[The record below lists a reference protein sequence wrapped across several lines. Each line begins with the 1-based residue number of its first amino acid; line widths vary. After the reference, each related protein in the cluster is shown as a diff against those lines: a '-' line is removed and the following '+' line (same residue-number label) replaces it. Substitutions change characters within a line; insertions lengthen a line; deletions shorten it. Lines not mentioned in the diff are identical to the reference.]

1 MSRTPRPALLSLA
14 LSAVLATGLSACSPG
29 TDDTQPA
36 ESADAT
42 PPATDAAATAP
53 MLGSFGFDAAGM
65 DREVAPG
72 DDFYRYANGGWME
85 TTQIP
90 ADRASFNSFTH
101 IAIDTE
107 ANVRKI
113 IEDAAADTAAQGET
127 RKIGDYYTAFMD
139 EAGIE
144 TKGIAPLQPQLDGID
159 GIADRQALATE
170 LGSQLRADVDLLNAT
185 DYYTDRLFGLWV
197 SQDLNQPDRNV
208 PYLVQGGLGMPDRSF
223 YLDGGRMAELRT
235 AYQAHVAKVLE
246 LAGIDEAA
254 AKAERIV
261 ALETAIARVHAT
273 QEQTNNVEAGANAW
287 TAADFANKAPGLDW
301 AAFLQAAGLGAQ
313 QDFIVWQPEAVAGI
327 SKLVASQP
335 LDTWKEYLTFHAI
348 DRAASTLPKAF
359 GDAQFAFYGKT
370 LNGTPE
376 QRDRWKRA
384 VSATNNALGEAVG
397 KQYVE
402 RHVSAATKARAET
415 MVANLVEAF
424 GKRID
429 ALEWMSDETKAQAR
443 AKVAGLTVAVGYPD
457 SWRDYGV
464 LEVKP
469 DDALG
474 NARRASLFEYQ
485 RNLAKLGQPVNHDEW
500 YMLPHTVNALN
511 VPLENRLIFPAA
523 ILQPPF
529 FDPNADDAVNYGA
542 IGAVIG
548 HEISHSFDNLGALFD
563 KDGKLHNWWTPDDL
577 ARFEAAGDALAAQFS
592 QYKAFDDLPVNGELS
607 LGENIA
613 DVAGLA
619 TAYDAYHLSLQGKP
633 GETLEGFSPDQRFFL
648 GFAQAWRGKYR
659 EAALRN
665 AILTDVHAPGRF
677 RAQTVRNLD
686 AWYPAFEVK
695 EGQAL
700 YLAPQDRVKVW

>member
-1 MSRTPRPALLSLA
+1 MSRLPRPSLLSLT
-14 LSAVLATGLSACSPG
+14 LSAVLATGLAACSPG
-29 TDDTQPA
+29 TDGT
-36 ESADAT
+36 ADAPVADT
-42 PPATDAAATAP
+42 ATTAP
-53 MLGSFGFDAAGM
+53 VLGSFGFDIAGM

-85 TTQIP
+85 STQIP
-90 ADRASFNSFTH
+90 ADRSSFNSFTR
-101 IAIDTE
+101 IVVDTE
-107 ANVRKI
+107 KNVRKI
-113 IEDAAADTAAQGET
+113 IEDATADEAAQGPM
-127 RKIGDYYTAFMD
+127 RKVGDYYTAFMD

-144 TKGIAPLQPQLDGID
+144 AAGISPLQPQLDEIAA
-159 GIADRQALATE
+159 IADKQALATE

-197 SQDLNQPDRNV
+197 SQDLHQPDRNV

-235 AYQAHVAKVLE
+235 AYQAHIAKMLE
-246 LAGIDEAA
+246 LAGIDDAA
-254 AKAERIV
+254 AKAGRIV
-261 ALETAIARVHAT
+261 ALETAIAKVHAT

-287 TAADFANKAPGLDW
+287 TADDFASKAPGMDW
-301 AAFLQAAGLGAQ
+301 DAFLQAAGLGGQ
-313 QDFIVWQPEAVAGI
+313 QDFIAWQPDAVAGI
-327 SKLVASQP
+327 SRLVASQP
-335 LDTWKEYLTFHAI
+335 LDTWKEYLVFHAI

-359 GDAQFAFYGKT
+359 GDQQFAFYGKT
-370 LNGTPE
+370 LNGTPQ

-384 VSATNNALGEAVG
+384 VSATNGALGEAVG
-397 KQYVE
+397 QEYVK
-402 RHVSAATKARAET
+402 RHVSAETKARAEA
-415 MVANLVEAF
+415 MVDNIVAAF

-443 AKVAGLTVAVGYPD
+443 AKVAGLTVALGYPD
-457 SWRDYGV
+457 SWRDYGA

-474 NARRASLFEYQ
+474 NAQRASAFEYQ

-577 ARFEAAGDALAAQFS
+577 ERFEAAGDALAAQFS
-592 QYKAFDDLPVNGELS
+592 EYKAFDDLAVNGKLS

-619 TAYDAYHLSLQGKP
+619 TAYDAYRLSLQGKP
-633 GETLEGFSPDQRFFL
+633 GETLEGFTPDQRFFL

-695 EGQAL
+695 QGQAL
-700 YLAPQDRVKVW
+700 YLAPEDRVKVW